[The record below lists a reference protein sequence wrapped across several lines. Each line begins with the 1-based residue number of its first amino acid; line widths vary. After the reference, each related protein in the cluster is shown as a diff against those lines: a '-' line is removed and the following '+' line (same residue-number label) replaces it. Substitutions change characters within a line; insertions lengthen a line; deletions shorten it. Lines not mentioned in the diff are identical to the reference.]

1 MRTGVVILILLSA
14 LAPAESLD
22 RIDARVG
29 NEAITDSAL
38 RRHLRMEAFFAGR
51 APELGSE
58 SRRKAAERL
67 VDQILIRRELELN
80 RFAAPAAADVEV
92 QIAELMKSRK
102 EDSAALA
109 RSLQGYGF
117 SLEDLR
123 SEVQYQIMLLRF
135 VDFRFSA
142 GVLVTDA
149 EVQDA
154 YEKEVVTEARQRNAP
169 PPTSD
174 EARPGILKLL
184 TYRKTN
190 TALEQWLVQAR
201 QQVKIRIF
209 EEAFR

>member
-1 MRTGVVILILLSA
+1 MRVTVAALVALAA
-14 LAPAESLD
+14 LAPAETLD
-22 RIDARVG
+22 RIAARVG

-51 APELGSE
+51 TPDLSSA

-67 VDQILIRRELELN
+67 IDQILIRRELELN
-80 RFAAPAAADVEV
+80 RFAAPAAADVEA
-92 QIAELMKSRK
+92 QIAEVMKARH
-102 EDSAALA
+102 EDSAALV
-109 RSLQGYGF
+109 RSLESYGF

-123 SEVQYQIMLLRF
+123 SDVQYQIMLLRF

-149 EVQDA
+149 EIQKA
-154 YEKEVVTEARQRNAP
+154 YENEVVPEARQRNSAP
-169 PPTSD
+169 PSAD
-174 EARPGILKLL
+174 DARAGILKLL

-190 TALEQWLVQAR
+190 SALEQWLAQAR

>member
-1 MRTGVVILILLSA
+1 MRPAVAILVLLST
-14 LAPAESLD
+14 LAPAETLD
-22 RIDARVG
+22 RIAARVG

-51 APELGSE
+51 APELSSA

-80 RFAAPAAADVEV
+80 RFAAPAAADVEA
-92 QIAELMKSRK
+92 QIAELIKSRK
-102 EDSAALA
+102 EDAAALE

-117 SLEDLR
+117 VLDDLR

-149 EVQDA
+149 EIQDS
-154 YEKEVVTEARQRNAP
+154 YEKEVVAEAHQRNASP
-169 PPTSD
+169 PSSE
-174 EARPGILKLL
+174 EARAGILKLL
-184 TYRKTN
+184 NYRKTN
-190 TALEQWLVQAR
+190 TALEQWLMQTR

-209 EEAFR
+209 EEAFQ